1 MKYFGTDGIRGN
13 AKELFTY
20 ELSYRIG
27 FFLGRYQKSNKLVV
41 GYDTR
46 ESGPTIAKAII
57 EGVKASGG
65 AIIDIAVIPTPAIA
79 YIVQKH
85 DFDYGIMISAS
96 HNPYVDN
103 GIKIFDRQGYKISPM
118 VEKEIE
124 RFIDGEIKLYPRK
137 EKVAAI
143 QLSATKL
150 RQDYINYL
158 RESFISKQKFNLLI
172 DAANGSAS
180 AIIDEVLSGFPV
192 EVTYINKE
200 PNGVNINLNG
210 GSTDLTVLQ
219 DLIKAEPGK
228 YDYGVAFDGD
238 ADRVL
243 FVDAQGEVLD
253 GDHIMFLLGKYYK
266 DKGLLHQNTVVLTLM
281 ANYGLFKAL
290 KQHDIKA
297 VVTDVGD
304 KYIQREIIKN
314 DYTVGGEQSGHIIF
328 NKIVKSGDGIFTM
341 LEILNILS
349 DVGVTFNEYTRDF
362 KKYPQIL
369 LNIAVSDKQKV
380 LGNAELEKAMAVV
393 HEKLDD
399 SGRLL
404 VRASG
409 TENLIRVMVE
419 AQDQEVAHRL
429 ATGIIEVIKKI

>member
-46 ESGPTIAKAII
+46 ESGPAIANAII
-57 EGVKASGG
+57 DGVKASGG
-65 AIIDIAVIPTPAIA
+65 VIIDIAVMPTPAVA

-85 DFDYGIMISAS
+85 NFDYGIMISAS

-103 GIKIFDRQGYKISPM
+103 GIKIFDGQGYKISPT

-137 EKVAAI
+137 EKAEPLS
-143 QLSATKL
+143 LSAASL

-158 RESFISKQKFNLLI
+158 RESFVAKQKFSLLI

-180 AIIDEVLSGFPV
+180 AIIDEVMRGFAV
-192 EVTYINKE
+192 DASYINKE

-210 GSTDLTVLQ
+210 GSTNLTVLQ
-219 DLIKAEPGK
+219 NLIKAEPGK

-243 FVDAQGEVLD
+243 FVDAAGEVLD
-253 GDHIMFLLGKYYK
+253 GDHIMFLLGLYYK
-266 DKGLLHQNTVVLTLM
+266 NKGLLHQNTVVLTLM

-290 KQHDIKA
+290 KKYDIKA

-314 DYTVGGEQSGHIIF
+314 DYTAGGEQSGHIIF

-349 DVGVTFNEYTRDF
+349 DVGVTFNEYIKDF
-362 KKYPQIL
+362 KKYPQVL

-380 LGNAELEKAMAVV
+380 LANAELEKAMAIVD
-393 HEKLDD
+393 EKLHNV
-399 SGRLL
+399 GRLL

-419 AQDQEVAHRL
+419 AQDEQVAQTL
-429 ATGIIEVIKKI
+429 ANDVIEVIKKI

>member
-27 FFLGRYQKSNKLVV
+27 FFLGCYRKSNKIVV

-46 ESGPTIAKAII
+46 ESGPTIANAIVA
-57 EGVKASGG
+57 GVKASGG
-65 AIIDIAVIPTPAIA
+65 AIIDVAVIPTPAIA

-85 DFDYGIMISAS
+85 DFDFGIMISAS

-103 GIKIFDRQGYKISPM
+103 GIKIFDRLGYKISQTI
-118 VEKEIE
+118 EKEIE
-124 RFIDGEIKLYPRK
+124 RYIDGEIKLYSRK
-137 EKVAAI
+137 EQASSI
-143 QLSATKL
+143 MLSAADL
-150 RQDYINYL
+150 RQDYINHL
-158 RESFISKQKFNLLI
+158 RESFVTKQKFNLLI

-180 AIIDEVLSGFPV
+180 AIIDEVLTGFPV
-192 EVTYINKE
+192 NVTYINKE

-210 GSTDLTVLQ
+210 GSTNLTVLQ
-219 DLIKAEPGK
+219 NLIKSSPGE

-243 FVDAQGEVLD
+243 FVDAEGEVLD
-253 GDHIMFLLGKYYK
+253 GDHIIFLLGKYYK
-266 DKGLLHQNTVVLTLM
+266 NKGILHQNTVVLTLM

-290 KQHDIKA
+290 KNHDIKA

-349 DVGVTFNEYTRDF
+349 DVRVTFNQYIQDF
-362 KKYPQIL
+362 KKYPQVL
-369 LNIAVSDKQKV
+369 LNIAVADKQKV
-380 LGNAELEKAMAVV
+380 LADAELEKAMKIV
-393 HEKLDD
+393 HEKLHD

-419 AQDQEVAHRL
+419 AQEEEVARRL
-429 ATGIIEVIKKI
+429 AKDIIEVIKKI